1 MNEIATSLSGR
12 LAGGLPGGL
21 NGGPASSGW
30 RRFLPEPGGLGK
42 DLGASLVVFLV
53 AVPLAM
59 GIALASGAP
68 ILSGLIASVIGGV
81 VVGLLSG
88 APMQVSGPAAGLAVT
103 MFVLIQKNGFPMVCA
118 MTVVAGLLQ
127 LGMGALRVARLSMAI
142 SPAVIH
148 GMLAGIGVQ
157 ITLAQLHV
165 VLGDKPQ
172 ASPWQNLRELP
183 GQIRDLHGPSTLLGV
198 LAIAIM
204 LLWPLVP
211 WKRLKLL
218 PAPLVAVSVATLAS
232 LWVSVPRVKI
242 PGGLLSALHLPTWP
256 ASEQVQ
262 AVVLGGITL
271 ALIASAES
279 LLCAVATDRLH
290 GGPRANLDRELMA
303 QGVGNTLSGLIGG
316 LPITGVIV
324 RSKANIDAG
333 ARTRLSGIL
342 HGVWIALFV
351 TQLGFLI
358 TRIPEAVL
366 AGLLCVV
373 GAKLVNPDHIRELYR
388 HNEARIYFIT
398 LIGVL
403 ATNLLAGIGI
413 GLLAAAIFLIH
424 RLTGVAVD
432 VRERGG
438 SHHVSVRGTLTFLG
452 IPKLSGKLALVP
464 RGARVEVDVAVDFID
479 HAGLETLRSF
489 AAAHERT
496 GGTVLMD
503 LLHPT
508 GSPGTSPGA
517 VIDHAPQ
524 PSQAAVATRTQTS
537 TSVAAAG
544 TAAGAAH

>member
-1 MNEIATSLSGR
+1 MNEIATSLSGAPP
-12 LAGGLPGGL
+12 LL
-21 NGGPASSGW
+21 GW
-30 RRFLPEPGGLGK
+30 RSRLPRPSELGK

-103 MFVLIQKNGFPMVCA
+103 VFVMIQKHGFPMVCA
-118 MTVVAGLLQ
+118 MTVAAGILQ
-127 LGMGALRVARLSMAI
+127 LAMGALRVARLSMAI

-198 LAIAIM
+198 LVIGIM

-218 PAPLVAVSVATLAS
+218 PAPLIAVTAATLAS
-232 LWVSVPRVKI
+232 LWVDVPRVKI
-242 PGGLLSALHLPTWP
+242 PGGLASALSLPSWP
-256 ASEQVQ
+256 AGEHVQ
-262 AVVLGGITL
+262 TVLLGALTL

-324 RSKANIDAG
+324 RSKANIDSG

-342 HGVWIALFV
+342 HGLWIALFV

-358 TRIPEAVL
+358 NRIPAAVL

-373 GAKLVNPDHIRELYR
+373 GAKLVNIDHIREL
-388 HNEARIYFIT
+388 HKHGEARIYFIT
-398 LIGVL
+398 LLGVL
-403 ATNLLAGIGI
+403 ATNLLAGIGL
-413 GLLAAAIFLIH
+413 GLLAAAVFLIH
-424 RLTGVAVD
+424 RLTGIAVD

-452 IPKLSGKLALVP
+452 IPKLSGKLALIP
-464 RGARVEVDVAVDFID
+464 GGTRVEVDVAVDFID
-479 HAGLETLRSF
+479 HAGIETLRSF

-496 GGTVLMD
+496 GGTVNMD
-503 LLHPT
+503 LL
-508 GSPGTSPGA
+508 GSGSSHGGTSATARGR
-517 VIDHAPQ
+517 APQ
-524 PSQAAVATRTQTS
+524 PSQAAVATRTQT
-537 TSVAAAG
+537 TASVATAG
-544 TAAGAAH
+544 PAAGAAH